1 MHAVASDNCT
11 MTYNINAPIN
21 VTPSSTGSV
30 GMQWGF
36 DPVGNRIQSQKPSYY
51 WWKWKDVAFSTK
63 DYSNSLTLR
72 QNFKFKSPPKAQ
84 PVPYLDAWWRFV
96 IVIRCWVKTA
106 IGDLLQWKII

>member
-51 WWKWKDVAFSTK
+51 
-63 DYSNSLTLR
+63 
-72 QNFKFKSPPKAQ
+72 
-84 PVPYLDAWWRFV
+84 
-96 IVIRCWVKTA
+96 
-106 IGDLLQWKII
+106 